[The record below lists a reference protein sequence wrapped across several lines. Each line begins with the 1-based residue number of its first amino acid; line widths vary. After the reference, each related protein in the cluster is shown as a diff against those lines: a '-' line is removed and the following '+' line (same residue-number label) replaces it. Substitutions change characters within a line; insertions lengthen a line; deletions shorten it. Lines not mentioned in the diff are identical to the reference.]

1 MTEDHFEIRAAQ
13 ITDIETLKEFEQG
26 VIAYER
32 PFASNL
38 KKDPISYYDLKDLI
52 ARTDAQLLV
61 LLIKNKIVAS
71 GYALIKKSPPYKNP
85 EFYAYLGFMYV
96 APSHRGEGLNGILC
110 KELIEWAK
118 KQNITEVQLDV
129 YAENES
135 ALSAYKKIGFKP
147 DLLKMRLK

>member
-1 MTEDHFEIRAAQ
+1 
-13 ITDIETLKEFEQG
+13 
-26 VIAYER
+26 
-32 PFASNL
+32 
-38 KKDPISYYDLKDLI
+38 
-52 ARTDAQLLV
+52 
-61 LLIKNKIVAS
+61 
-71 GYALIKKSPPYKNP
+71 
-85 EFYAYLGFMYV
+85 MYV
-96 APSHRGEGLNGILC
+96 APSHRGMGLNGILC